1 MAAENIAVG
10 RAARTESGHKP
21 EGKRHP
27 AEVGIDPLA
36 AQHSAAALDTDPAAE
51 ERHSAALQREVEHS
65 GKADFVP
72 GAGLSTHRTE
82 D

>member
-1 MAAENIAVG
+1 M
-10 RAARTESGHKP
+10 
-21 EGKRHP
+21 GKRHPAEVEIDP

-36 AQHSAAALDTDPAAE
+36 AQHSAAALDTDLAAE
-51 ERHSAALQREVEHS
+51 ERHSAALQRKVEHS

-72 GAGLSTHRTE
+72 GAGLSTHQTE